1 MLKFADDTTLIGLIS
16 GDDDSAY
23 RNEILSLTEWCSHHN
38 LEVDFRRQRK
48 ETQPL
53 SINAAVVERV
63 DSFKFLGTIISSS
76 LKWVDNITTII
87 KKAHQRLFFL
97 RQLRKFGVACKGM
110 QQFYQATV
118 ESILTFSITVWDG
131 NPTVQQRM
139 RLDRIVHTASKI
151 PVEVELMEET
161 DSAVVAMAAELQ
173 DQVSVTRIEREGVSF
188 RCNSDQCVNYI
199 YWYQKK
205 ETKTFTVILRIDK
218 SNGNI
223 YKEYNHPQKD
233 DFSSVLKEN
242 SCELSLQA
250 VKASHSATYY
260 CSCWTSGY
268 FTVDILTFGR
278 GTTLV
283 VTDSSVER
291 PKVSVYPATGAD
303 LKGRRSLL
311 CVARDMF
318 PEEVQFSWRRRGGGG
333 GGGKD
338 GEQLE
343 PRGPTYPASI
353 LVIDQ
358 GETLMDPYICSV
370 QHESGL
376 QEVEFPDI
384 TLTSEGHGMTEMTLT
399 SEGPGKTDVTLATAV
414 TTDPRRPGR
423 PREGPSDETHQSLQ
437 VLSRARLASVLYT
450 VMVVKSV
457 LCCCGLALLL
467 LHTNKTSRTPRTSTT
482 TALD

>member
-1 MLKFADDTTLIGLIS
+1 
-16 GDDDSAY
+16 
-23 RNEILSLTEWCSHHN
+23 
-38 LEVDFRRQRK
+38 
-48 ETQPL
+48 
-53 SINAAVVERV
+53 
-63 DSFKFLGTIISSS
+63 
-76 LKWVDNITTII
+76 
-87 KKAHQRLFFL
+87 
-97 RQLRKFGVACKGM
+97 
-110 QQFYQATV
+110 
-118 ESILTFSITVWDG
+118 
-131 NPTVQQRM
+131 
-139 RLDRIVHTASKI
+139 
-151 PVEVELMEET
+151 
-161 DSAVVAMAAELQ
+161 MAAELTQ
-173 DQVSVTRIEREGVSF
+173 DQVSWTRSKDDAVSF
-188 RCNSDQCVNYI
+188 RCTNTEQCYNNYI

-205 ETKTFTVILRIDK
+205 EGETFTLILRIDD
-218 SNGNI
+218 SNEV
-223 YKEYNHPQKD
+223 YD
-233 DFSSVLKEN
+233 
-242 SCELSLQA
+242 
-250 VKASHSATYY
+250 T
-260 CSCWTSGY
+260 GY

-283 VTDSSVER
+283 VTARSVER

-311 CVARDMF
+311 CVARDMV

-358 GETLMDPYICSV
+358 GETLMDPYICRV

>member
-1 MLKFADDTTLIGLIS
+1 MCK
-16 GDDDSAY
+16 
-23 RNEILSLTEWCSHHN
+23 
-38 LEVDFRRQRK
+38 
-48 ETQPL
+48 
-53 SINAAVVERV
+53 AVQWGAPV
-63 DSFKFLGTIISSS
+63 
-76 LKWVDNITTII
+76 
-87 KKAHQRLFFL
+87 AHR
-97 RQLRKFGVACKGM
+97 
-110 QQFYQATV
+110 
-118 ESILTFSITVWDG
+118 
-131 NPTVQQRM
+131 
-139 RLDRIVHTASKI
+139 

-161 DSAVVAMAAELQ
+161 DSAVVAMAAELTQ
-173 DQVSVTRIEREGVSF
+173 DQVSWTRGKGDAVSF
-188 RCNSDQCVNYI
+188 RY
-199 YWYQKK
+199 
-205 ETKTFTVILRIDK
+205 R
-218 SNGNI
+218 
-223 YKEYNHPQKD
+223 
-233 DFSSVLKEN
+233 
-242 SCELSLQA
+242 
-250 VKASHSATYY
+250 
-260 CSCWTSGY
+260 
-268 FTVDILTFGR
+268 
-278 GTTLV
+278 
-283 VTDSSVER
+283 SVER
-291 PKVSVYPATGAD
+291 PKVSVYPATRAD

-311 CVARDMF
+311 CVARDMV

-482 TALD
+482 TALE